1 MKTALVVLHILVAL
15 VVLSVTF
22 RTLGNRTQDVS
33 SVRQLAE
40 AEHAQTAKIQA
51 ETMRHQQLLAGLRN
65 RDPYVVELLA
75 RDRLQFA
82 RPGELSPPSQPVS
95 RR

>member
-1 MKTALVVLHILVAL
+1 MQLVLVIVHVLVAL
-15 VVLSVTF
+15 VVLAFTF
-22 RTLGNRTQDVS
+22 RSMGARTQEVA

-40 AEHAQTAKIQA
+40 TEHQQTARIQA
-51 ETMRHQQLLAGLRN
+51 ETQRHQQLLAGLRN

-75 RDRLQFA
+75 RDRLHFS
-82 RPGELSPPSQPVS
+82 RPGELTPPSQSNS